1 MSPRPTLSL
10 RLRLFGAPRL
20 DTGDEPAAAA
30 AVASPAPATAAPRI
44 DTGALPHERRSQLVA
59 WLALKRAWVGRAEL
73 AALLWPEHA
82 GHLAAANLRKAV
94 HRVQSAPW
102 AGGLEVSGHA
112 LRFAARTDVHD
123 FETALA
129 EGRLAD
135 ALALFGGELMAGFD
149 DPANEAWTERLRFER
164 ERLQA
169 AWRAAALEWLARP
182 EAGTAATPAEGEPDR
197 ALALAESLLAADP
210 LDEAAV
216 MAQLRLLARGGRV
229 GAARAAYR
237 AFAERL
243 QAQLGIA
250 PGQALRALHDE
261 LGTAA
266 PPAAAGRAQDSAA
279 TSAPGAD
286 APPETTSGAASGAD
300 FVGRAAELQRIAE
313 LLAQPDCAVLCLVG
327 PGGVGKTRLAHRAM
341 QQLAPGFADG
351 AAFVPLEDVASTG
364 EVGARLASALGV
376 ALDGKSAPLAQ
387 VQRALAGR
395 HLLLVLD
402 NLEQL
407 AAEAAW
413 LDDLVREAPR
423 LKLIVTS
430 RVRPVARAPWML
442 AIEGLPCPEPEDGD
456 RLEAFDAARLFVR
469 AAQRAEPAL
478 LPAAEAAAI
487 VEICR
492 LVEGLPLALELA
504 ASFTRVLSCEAIA
517 TELREG
523 TDLLRAADPARPAR
537 QASIEAV
544 FEQSWRHLAEAE
556 RDSLARLALFRGG
569 FTTAAA
575 RRVAGASL
583 PVLASLS
590 DKSLLRKD
598 GARCHVHPLLQQFA
612 LQRLGEGPRRDA
624 TAAAHSE
631 HFLRQLAEARGA
643 LAAARREAMQGV
655 DTELENHRAAWRWAA
670 AHGPAAHL
678 GDAALAW
685 MAYCDHRGRWR
696 EGLGLLE
703 EALAGP
709 VAAAEA
715 RLAATLGAAAAH
727 LEHRLDRYAEA
738 EARAHRCLEPARR
751 AGDTATEIQCTK
763 VLAATCLR
771 LGRLPEAR
779 RWYQRTLKRA
789 EETADAL
796 TATGTLDNLSLVERQ
811 LGRLDD
817 ALDLSRRA
825 LLRHRELADAAGEAL
840 CLNNQ
845 GVLFVLRGE
854 LDAAREALRAGQQL
868 CERHGLPT
876 TRAMIET
883 NLADLADKA
892 DDAEALVRHA
902 QKALEL
908 SLATGQRATEVVAH
922 QLLMVAARKRGDLPA
937 ARRELAASMRLA
949 LAIGR
954 PALKVNGAYLLATL
968 LAAQGDRGAAV
979 QVMRFALE
987 HPVIVGADRAEAEA
1001 DIRAW
1006 SEGRA
1011 DTAPAPWR
1019 GPPLDELL
1027 ERAALQADQA
1037 FAPLLAELRAE
1048 LRAEPRAEPR
1058 ATGT

>member
-1 MSPRPTLSL
+1 MSPRPPPPL
-10 RLRLFGAPRL
+10 RLRLFGAPRF
-20 DTGDEPAAAA
+20 DAGDAPGVEPATPDAMA
-30 AVASPAPATAAPRI
+30 R
-44 DTGALPHERRSQLVA
+44 GLPNERRSQLVA
-59 WLALKRAWVGRAEL
+59 WLALKRTWVGRAEL
-73 AALLWPEHA
+73 AALLWPGHA

-102 AGGLEVSGHA
+102 AGGLEASGHA
-112 LRFAARTDVHD
+112 LRFTAGTDVHD

-164 ERLQA
+164 ERLQG

-182 EAGTAATPAEGEPDR
+182 EAGAVGAADGEPHA
-197 ALALAESLLAADP
+197 ALVLAERLLAADP

-216 MAQLRLLARGGRV
+216 MAQLRLLAHGGRV

-237 AFAERL
+237 AYAERL
-243 QAQLGIA
+243 QAELGIA

-261 LGTAA
+261 LGTAV
-266 PPAAAGRAQDSAA
+266 PSPAGGGSDTTGPTHSPTPSGTHSPASATSVTSSATTDSA
-279 TSAPGAD
+279 
-286 APPETTSGAASGAD
+286 
-300 FVGRAAELQRIAE
+300 FVGRATELQRIAE
-313 LLAQPDCAVLCLVG
+313 LLAQGDCAVLCLVG
-327 PGGVGKTRLAHRAM
+327 PGGVGKTRLARQAM
-341 QQLAPGFADG
+341 QRLAPGFADG
-351 AAFVPLEDVASTG
+351 AAFVPLEDVASTP

-395 HLLLVLD
+395 QLLLVLD

-413 LDDLVREAPR
+413 LDELVHEAPR

-442 AIEGLPCPEPEDGD
+442 ALEGLPCPEPEDGD
-456 RLEAFDAARLFVR
+456 RLEAFDAARLFVN
-469 AAQRAEPAL
+469 AARRAEPAL

-544 FEQSWRHLAEAE
+544 FAQSWRHLAEAE

-569 FTTAAA
+569 FTAAAA

-612 LQRLGEGPRRDA
+612 LQRLGEGPRREA

-643 LAAARREAMQGV
+643 LAAARREAMQAV
-655 DTELENHRAAWRWAA
+655 DTELENHRAAWCWAA

-678 GDAALAW
+678 GGAALAW

-703 EALAGP
+703 EALAGAS
-709 VAAAEA
+709 AAADA
-715 RLAATLGAAAAH
+715 RAAAALGAAAAH

-854 LDAAREALRAGQQL
+854 LDAARAALRAGQQL

-892 DDAEALVRHA
+892 GDAEALVRHA

-949 LAIGR
+949 LVIGR

-1011 DTAPAPWR
+1011 DASPPPWR
-1019 GPPLDELL
+1019 GPTLDELL

-1037 FAPLLAELRAE
+1037 FAPLLAELQA
-1048 LRAEPRAEPR
+1048 A
-1058 ATGT
+1058 GT